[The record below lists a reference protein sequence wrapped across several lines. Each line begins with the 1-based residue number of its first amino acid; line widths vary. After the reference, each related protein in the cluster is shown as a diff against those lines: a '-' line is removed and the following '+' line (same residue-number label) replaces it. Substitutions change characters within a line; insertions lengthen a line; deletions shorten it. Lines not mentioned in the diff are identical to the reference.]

1 MSKLKRKAKTIKL
14 NQLKEILNQFDENA
28 KIELM
33 EDNSIWVTDKKNDRV
48 INLQSLI
55 NDIARGRRWEN
66 D

>member
-14 NQLKEILNQFDENA
+14 NQLKEILNTFDENA

-33 EDNSIWVTDKKNDRV
+33 EDNSIWITDKKNDRV

-55 NDIARGRRWEN
+55 NDIARGRR
-66 D
+66 

>member
-48 INLQSLI
+48 INLQSFI
-55 NDIARGRRWEN
+55 NDIARGRR
-66 D
+66 

>member
-1 MSKLKRKAKTIKL
+1 MSKLKRKERVITIK
-14 NQLKEILNQFDENA
+14 QLKEILNIFDENA

-55 NDIARGRRWEN
+55 NDIARGRR
-66 D
+66 

>member
-55 NDIARGRRWEN
+55 NDIARGRR
-66 D
+66 